1 MSSHY
6 DEVFALTKIPQ
17 VVMNIYELL
26 TKCEVKIWLDI
37 GQVLVLR
44 VYGRN
49 GVEVHKLTHTK
60 KNEANVQTSCL
71 TEQVWSIKAG
81 SSLASRECAGEP
93 LPRPIPFAHGVTTL
107 RLARRIFFRPGARF
121 SKAPETFWA
130 RKAIFSS
137 SVFLKKVYTIRAAV
151 RWPSQLGPCIYRL
164 AGWSGSYLS

>member
-6 DEVFALTKIPQ
+6 DQVFALTKIPQ

-60 KNEANVQTSCL
+60 KERGQYPDILLDRTSL
-71 TEQVWSIKAG
+71 VNKGREQSGEQGVRRGASPASHSLRSRSHDAPTRSPNFFPTRG
-81 SSLASRECAGEP
+81 S
-93 LPRPIPFAHGVTTL
+93 
-107 RLARRIFFRPGARF
+107 
-121 SKAPETFWA
+121 
-130 RKAIFSS
+130 
-137 SVFLKKVYTIRAAV
+137 FLKSAGNF
-151 RWPSQLGPCIYRL
+151 LGP
-164 AGWSGSYLS
+164 